1 MKFLA
6 NENFPLKS
14 VIFLKEHGLDIISI
28 GGEVAG
34 ISDNEVMEIAI
45 AEDRTILT
53 FDSDYGELI
62 FKYNYKP
69 PQGVVY
75 FRIQEYAPEE
85 PGKILLDLLNEDKLS
100 FASALTVYDSN
111 SVRQRKY

>member
-14 VIFLKEHGLDIISI
+14 VTLLKEHGIDIISI

-34 ISDNEVMEIAI
+34 ISDDEVMEIAI

-69 PQGVVY
+69 QKGVVY
-75 FRIQEYAPEE
+75 FRIQEFEPDQ
-85 PGKILLDLLNEDKLS
+85 PGKILISLLNESKLS
-100 FASALTVYDSN
+100 FESALTVYDSN
-111 SVRQRKY
+111 SIRQRKY